1 MYKYLCLTCEEYH
14 LELFGFFC
22 FDHLGCNKK
31 GKENVSAVD
40 CTVFVFHVFE
50 VVIT

>member
-1 MYKYLCLTCEEYH
+1 LQ
-14 LELFGFFC
+14 
-22 FDHLGCNKK
+22 KK
-31 GKENVSAVD
+31 GTDNVTAVD

>member
-1 MYKYLCLTCEEYH
+1 MYSFLGLTCEEFH
-14 LELFGFFC
+14 LDLFDFLC

-31 GKENVSAVD
+31 GTDNVRAVD
-40 CTVFVFHVFE
+40 CTMFVFHVFE